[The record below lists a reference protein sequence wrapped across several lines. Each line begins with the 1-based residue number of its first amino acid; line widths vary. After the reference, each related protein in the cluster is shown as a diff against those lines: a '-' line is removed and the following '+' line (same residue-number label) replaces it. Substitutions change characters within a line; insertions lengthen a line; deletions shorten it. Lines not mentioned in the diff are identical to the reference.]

1 MTTTYRNL
9 HSEVF
14 KLLMKSKGGDTQ
26 EERVLP
32 RNEAICLLKQQLN
45 FDLFDLISNYKGYLS
60 LDGLIDEAEEVFG
73 KVMENDEDYPPIGR
87 EELL

>member
-1 MTTTYRNL
+1 
-9 HSEVF
+9 
-14 KLLMKSKGGDTQ
+14 MKSKGGDTQ

-32 RNEAICLLKQQLN
+32 RNEAIYLLKQQLN

-60 LDGLIDEAEEVFG
+60 LDGLIDEAEVVFG
-73 KVMENDEDYPPIGR
+73 KVMENDEDYPPVGG

>member
-1 MTTTYRNL
+1 MTTTYRDL

-32 RNEAICLLKQQLN
+32 RNEAIYLLKQQLN

-60 LDGLIDEAEEVFG
+60 LDGLIDEAEVVFG
-73 KVMENDEDYPPIGR
+73 KVMENDEDYPPVGG